1 MVSMIQRL
9 ITVGNSK
16 AFVITKDILK
26 QVGNDDMVHT
36 QFLPKRK
43 RIIIDFDQQEI
54 VDSVVDPE
62 VYAVAKNLLKR
73 YKVAFTELAKK

>member
-1 MVSMIQRL
+1 MQKL

-16 AFVITKDILK
+16 AITISKDILK
-26 QVGNDDMVHT
+26 QVGDVNEAKI
-36 QFLPKRK
+36 QFQASKKRL
-43 RIIIDFDQQEI
+43 IIDFDPQEV

-73 YKVAFTELAKK
+73 YNKAFAELANK